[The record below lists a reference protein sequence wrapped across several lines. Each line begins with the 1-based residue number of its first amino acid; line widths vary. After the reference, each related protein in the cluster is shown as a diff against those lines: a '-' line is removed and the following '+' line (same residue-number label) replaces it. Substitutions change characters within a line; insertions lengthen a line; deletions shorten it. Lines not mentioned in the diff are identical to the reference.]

1 VLGLRGNVI
10 PCIKSN
16 ATSILDLLASGSGG
30 RLNTTDLD
38 AIGFSVITSIP
49 PQVVFSSQMRF
60 VFMNAPL
67 SKGKSKACSA
77 LLLIAGLL
85 LTISLSRP
93 TAAQTEDAFGETSTD
108 PVKLFEQGQNAH
120 ARGDLNKA
128 LAFYEEA
135 IKVRPEFP
143 EAEYQRGTVLVSLGR
158 LADAESGFRRAIE
171 LKKNWSLPYSALG
184 SLLVRLKRDPEAEP
198 FLRVASKLDG
208 QSSLP
213 LRVLADVRLR
223 AGDVKEALD
232 LAKRAT
238 RDPDAPLSTWIL
250 VAVAQ
255 RADGDNASALASLDH
270 VLKIDP
276 LQLSALIERAEI
288 RLVTGDK
295 ERALADLAASEPL
308 VKSDKESA
316 TRIAA
321 AYERAG
327 KPEEASRVAKAA
339 GLTQNAK
346 VAANGPSGPGGVIG
360 KPEEIEAANSAD
372 AEVARKALEIL
383 LQKNPNNA
391 LLLARLGDSYRK
403 IDTARSL
410 DFYRRA
416 VQIEPGNADYATGYS
431 AALVQARRFA
441 EAVSILRRVI
451 TASPDN
457 YAAHANLA
465 TAFYAL
471 KLFNDALAEY
481 QWLLAAKPELTITHY
496 FIATAHDNLGEFE
509 EALASYEQFLANANQ
524 KTNELEIEK
533 VKLRLPSLRRQIQL
547 GQGVKKNQKAR
558 RN

>member
-1 VLGLRGNVI
+1 
-10 PCIKSN
+10 
-16 ATSILDLLASGSGG
+16 
-30 RLNTTDLD
+30 
-38 AIGFSVITSIP
+38 
-49 PQVVFSSQMRF
+49 M
-60 VFMNAPL
+60 
-67 SKGKSKACSA
+67 
-77 LLLIAGLL
+77 IAALL
-85 LTISLSRP
+85 LTISLSRV
-93 TAAQTEDAFGETSTD
+93 TVAQTEDAFGETSAD

-143 EAEYQRGTVLVSLGR
+143 EAEYQRGTVLVLLGR
-158 LADAESGFRRAIE
+158 LGEAEAGFRRAIE

-184 SLLVRLKRDPEAEP
+184 SLLVRLKRDLEAEP
-198 FLRVASKLDG
+198 FLRLASNLDG

-255 RADGDNASALASLDH
+255 RANGDNASALASLDH
-270 VLKIDP
+270 VLQIDP

-288 RLVTGDK
+288 RLTTGDK
-295 ERALADLAASEPL
+295 ERAVSDLAASEPL

-327 KPEEASRVAKAA
+327 KPEEASRVARAA

-346 VAANGPSGPGGVIG
+346 VAANVPGGPGGVTG
-360 KPEEIEAANSAD
+360 TPEEIEAANSAD
-372 AEVARKALEIL
+372 AEVARKALETL

-403 IDTARSL
+403 IDTTRSL
-410 DFYRRA
+410 DYYRRA

-451 TASPDN
+451 AASPDN

-509 EALASYEQFLANANQ
+509 EALASYEEFLAKASQ